1 MPWVPKYARNAL
13 VKMPVLRSWSS
24 ALLASAAERIE
35 ATGAPQALRRT
46 FSSSSLQKGILP
58 HRADA
63 DAPRVAALCTGALSL
78 SPWCTCTYV
87 AQRAPWTRT
96 PVERSARGRSGTT
109 RRPARH
115 SCGGTRRGCARTASK
130 SWSTRARCL
139 GRTCALRPRSQA
151 STGFEDT
158 PPRQLKQ
165 QQATSAR
172 TRTTFAQCSPRQ
184 APCSTSPASRCGTRH
199 SRGSPCTLPPVPS
212 AVRARTY
219 VRRWATRP
227 LLSPATEFP
236 RMPFLQGPLKCC
248 CARSSR
254 PEGLVAGA
262 GLSARDAG
270 VHFAGENALF
280 CWSDE
285 GAIEQIEVRS
295 APELCR
301 SAPEPREEGTARR
314 MPHAHSAIYA
324 TV

>member
-1 MPWVPKYARNAL
+1 VPWVPKYARNAL

-158 PPRQLKQ
+158 VHE
-165 QQATSAR
+165 
-172 TRTTFAQCSPRQ
+172 
-184 APCSTSPASRCGTRH
+184 RH
-199 SRGSPCTLPPVPS
+199 LHNALQDRH
-212 AVRARTY
+212 RARLH
-219 VRRWATRP
+219 
-227 LLSPATEFP
+227 LL
-236 RMPFLQGPLKCC
+236 
-248 CARSSR
+248 
-254 PEGLVAGA
+254 
-262 GLSARDAG
+262 RDAG
-270 VHFAGENALF
+270 RDTVV
-280 CWSDE
+280 
-285 GAIEQIEVRS
+285 VRLVRCHPCPPPS
-295 APELCR
+295 APVH
-301 SAPEPREEGTARR
+301 
-314 MPHAHSAIYA
+314 M
-324 TV
+324 